1 VRTNTCPVF
10 SVDKPWQ
17 LPSPAPSKTAVIKA
31 RCSLRIEADQRVIV
45 MADDGR
51 AEDWVA

>member
-10 SVDKPWQ
+10 SVDKPWRC
-17 LPSPAPSKTAVIKA
+17 PCRRPSKTAVIKA
-31 RCSLRIEADQRVIV
+31 RCSLRIETDQRVIV
-45 MADDGR
+45 MADDRR

>member
-17 LPSPAPSKTAVIKA
+17 LPSRAPSRTAVIKA

-45 MADDGR
+45 MADER
-51 AEDWVA
+51 HAENLVA